1 MGKEALRYG
10 WTEDIKRATSREDAW
25 RRCQRLALALP
36 GRVAL
41 GLAIAL
47 MLRLDEIAGE
57 RMSRAAVSTQR
68 ASGQQPARQTATYEY
83 PSVNGE
89 AKNQTEIRHAAY

>member
-1 MGKEALRYG
+1 MAGLR
-10 WTEDIKRATSREDAW
+10 TSNGQHHARMHGDDASDW
-25 RRCQRLALALP
+25 RWHFVTAVVL
-36 GRVAL
+36 GVAM
-41 GLAIAL
+41 AL

-57 RMSRAAVSTQR
+57 RMSRAVVSTQR

>member
-1 MGKEALRYG
+1 MVGLR
-10 WTEDIKRATSREDAW
+10 TSNGQHHARMHGDDASDW
-25 RRCQRLALALP
+25 RWHFVTA
-36 GRVAL
+36 VVL

-47 MLRLDEIAGE
+47 MLRLDEAAGE
-57 RMSRAAVSTQR
+57 RMSRAAVSTQS
-68 ASGQQPARQTATYEY
+68 ASAQPLARQAAAYEY

>member
-1 MGKEALRYG
+1 MHG
-10 WTEDIKRATSREDAW
+10 DDASDW
-25 RRCQRLALALP
+25 RWHFVTA
-36 GRVAL
+36 VVL

-57 RMSRAAVSTQR
+57 RMSRAAVSTQS
-68 ASGQQPARQTATYEY
+68 ASAQPLARQAAAYEY